1 MNMIYLFSYRQHL
14 PDPGS
19 PELSGLE
26 SVEEWLTSIK
36 MERYID
42 HFLQAGFTT
51 MEQVAQITLKDL
63 LTLGI
68 TLVGHQK
75 KIMNSVQT
83 FRALFFGS
91 QMSDGYM
98 V

>member
-1 MNMIYLFSYRQHL
+1 
-14 PDPGS
+14 
-19 PELSGLE
+19 
-26 SVEEWLTSIK
+26 

-42 HFLQAGFTT
+42 HFLSTGFTG
-51 MEQVAQITLKDL
+51 MDQVAALTLKDL
-63 LTLGI
+63 VTLNI

-83 FRALFFGS
+83 LRAQMNGA
-91 QMSDGYM
+91 QMSEGFL